1 MLDNGLQLVQRLVE
15 PGLLRLQRVHLR
27 VQRRHIGAVRD
38 GEGGY
43 PAGQQRVLPGGVGAG
58 LEEGGDV
65 AGEALAQIVDEAHA
79 HHLVH
84 VQRREVV
91 PEEVGHQCQTPAMLR
106 HAFPAAPGGVAVA
119 GGVLQLL
126 GGVQDLQQF
135 GGLHRRI
142 LLCGFW
148 GKYSKSR
155 RRGQCLREKEK

>member
-1 MLDNGLQLVQRLVE
+1 MQYGTGREDT
-15 PGLLRLQRVHLR
+15 
-27 VQRRHIGAVRD
+27 
-38 GEGGY
+38 
-43 PAGQQRVLPGGVGAG
+43 G

-84 VQRREVV
+84 VQHRELV
-91 PEEVGHQCQTPAMLR
+91 PEEVGHQCQTPAVLR

-119 GGVLQLL
+119 GGVFQLL